1 MRDAVSLHQNSSG
14 TNAGVLTQLTELLT
28 VERLLESNLE
38 HTDEKRA
45 LDIILKMII
54 LKIMK

>member
-1 MRDAVSLHQNSSG
+1 MVSLHQNSSG
-14 TNAGVLTQLTELLT
+14 SNAGVLTQLAELLT

-38 HTDEKRA
+38 STDEKRA